1 MRSLEKTDGS
11 DKDKMSV
18 SKRKSEIA
26 DEIETFLERQ
36 RDIESTYVKGD
47 MGEYLE
53 ELRSKRKAPSREPLS
68 FEEEPEEHKTDDA
81 SDIMSMISSIN
92 IEISDLETELVK
104 AQIDGD
110 KNKCDKVEMLLSS
123 LKSRRY
129 DLIEMM
135 KSEKS
140 DDVETSNE
148 EIDEMKKDIASLR
161 TQLGNL
167 RGDVFDVKDM
177 VLRVIDHLGI
187 DRDR

>member
-1 MRSLEKTDGS
+1 MRSL
-11 DKDKMSV
+11 DKADRNDEDKMTV
-18 SKRKSEIA
+18 SKRKSEIT
-26 DEIETFLERQ
+26 DEIETLLERQ
-36 RDIESTYVKGD
+36 RDIESTYIKGD

-53 ELRSKRKAPSREPLS
+53 ELKSKRKAPRIEPLS
-68 FEEEPEEHKTDDA
+68 FEDGPGECENDDG

-148 EIDEMKKDIASLR
+148 EIDEMKRDIASLR